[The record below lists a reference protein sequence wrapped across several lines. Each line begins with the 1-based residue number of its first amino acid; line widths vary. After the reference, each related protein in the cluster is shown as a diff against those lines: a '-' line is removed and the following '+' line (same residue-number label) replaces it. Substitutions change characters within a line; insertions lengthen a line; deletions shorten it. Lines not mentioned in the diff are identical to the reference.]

1 MARMKQLSVF
11 LPNAPGELEKLCQHL
26 KAASLNILAISIQ
39 NAKNYV
45 EELLRARERSGRR
58 MVLEASYRGVL
69 KESSETSIIRL
80 VVADPEQA
88 ERVLRD
94 AGYALDIEPVIGVV
108 LANRPSVLGEVAGKF
123 AQASINID
131 YVYGS
136 VMDDAEAS
144 IFVIHVQDI
153 DRGVALCED
162 WQKGR

>member
-11 LPNAPGELEKLCQHL
+11 LPNAPGELQKLCEQL
-26 KAASLNILAISIQ
+26 KGASINILAISIQ

-45 EELLRARERSGRR
+45 EELFRARERSGRR
-58 MVLEASYRGVL
+58 IVLEASYRGVL
-69 KESSETSIIRL
+69 KESADHSVIRL
-80 VVADPEQA
+80 VVAEPEKA
-88 ERVLRD
+88 EGVLRE
-94 AGYALDIEPVIGVV
+94 AGHTLDVEPVIGVV

-123 AQASINID
+123 AQANLNID

-136 VMDDAEAS
+136 VLANAEAS

-153 DRGVALCED
+153 DQGLMLCED